1 MVHITT
7 RLLKKACPFLLV
19 LAGLMAVSAQ
29 APLAE
34 ESDTDAEIQETILL
48 QIEAFANDDKESAW
62 GYASEGV
69 KRRFG
74 SSDVFISM
82 VREVYPAVHRATT
95 IEFTERIPHGPF
107 EIQAVRLQG
116 PDGKLWDAFYR
127 MVKTNGEWKVAG
139 VQMRPADFGV

>member
-1 MVHITT
+1 MVHTPIW
-7 RLLKKACPFLLV
+7 LLRKLFPFALV
-19 LAGLMAVSAQ
+19 LAGLLAVSVQ
-29 APLAE
+29 GPLAS

-48 QIEAFANDDKESAW
+48 QIEAFANNDEEVAW

-74 SSDVFISM
+74 SSDVFVSM
-82 VREVYPAVHRATT
+82 VREVYPAVHQATT

-107 EIQAVRLQG
+107 EIQTVRLQG

-139 VQMRPADFGV
+139 VQMRPADFGI